1 MRCIISAVLVLGL
14 FACLGGFAEAADLY
28 PTHRTLRVSQGGDYG
43 DRGAPSVPRI
53 RVVEQAPYCGDCD
66 APIGWSSSRTVRL
79 RYVGNPVWERG
90 CALGGCYGYYD
101 VAPSCYWRD
110 VPVSD
115 RRGGWVRGVAQVCD
129 SP

>member
-1 MRCIISAVLVLGL
+1 MHRIIYALLAFGLFGL
-14 FACLGGFAEAADLY
+14 FAGFAGAADLY
-28 PTHRTLRVSQGGDYG
+28 PYHRTLRVVQGGAYG
-43 DRGAPSVPRI
+43 DHGAPSVPRI
-53 RVVEQAPYCGDCD
+53 RVAEQVPYCGDCD

-101 VAPSCYWRD
+101 VTPSCYWRATP
-110 VPVSD
+110 VPD
-115 RRGGWVRGVAQVCD
+115 GRGGWVKGVVQVCD